1 MKTTAPVSPP
11 IPRPLWLAGGVPEQ
25 EHNKV
30 SNITTSSPPHIL
42 VVDDD
47 TRLRGLLQRFLSEN
61 GFMVSQAADASEARQ
76 ALLSLEFDLL
86 IVDVMMPGED
96 GMSLTRSLRETR
108 DVPILMLTAMGET
121 DDRITGLEAGA
132 DDYLTKPFE
141 PRELLLRITA
151 ILRRAHRPGDNAL
164 GEAGMEILSLGNCV
178 YDARRDELLCGEE
191 LVRLTP
197 AEASLLRELAQRPG
211 EIFSRESLAAA
222 TGAARNLRTVD
233 VQVTRLRKK
242 IESDLRLP
250 RYLQTVRGK
259 GYMLMPD

>member
-1 MKTTAPVSPP
+1 MSTPTPA
-11 IPRPLWLAGGVPEQ
+11 
-25 EHNKV
+25 
-30 SNITTSSPPHIL
+30 HIL

-47 TRLRGLLQRFLSEN
+47 TRLRGLLQRFLAEN
-61 GFMVSQAADASEARQ
+61 GFMVSQAADAAEARQ
-76 ALLSLEFDLL
+76 ALASLEFDLL

-96 GMSLTRSLRETR
+96 GMSLTRSLRETK
-108 DVPILMLTAMGET
+108 DVPILILTAMGEA
-121 DDRITGLEAGA
+121 DDRITGLETGA

-141 PRELLLRITA
+141 PRELLLRINA
-151 ILRRAHRPGDNAL
+151 ILRRARRPDAAEGETGRESLNL
-164 GEAGMEILSLGNCV
+164 GACV
-178 YDARRDELLCGEE
+178 YDMRRDELVCDGAP
-191 LVRLTP
+191 VRLTP
-197 AEASLLRELAQRPG
+197 AEASLLRELARRPG
-211 EIFSRESLAAA
+211 EILSREDLAAA